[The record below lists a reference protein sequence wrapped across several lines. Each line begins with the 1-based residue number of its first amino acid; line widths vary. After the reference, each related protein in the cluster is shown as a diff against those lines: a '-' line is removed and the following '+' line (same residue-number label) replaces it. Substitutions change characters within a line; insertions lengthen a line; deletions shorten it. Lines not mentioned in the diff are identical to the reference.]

1 MANITPPTEVGDLI
15 NWLAH
20 APSHVDEW
28 RASTA
33 RAGAETALSFV
44 LSWYD
49 EEKLSQLGAHRDG
62 ASLPIE
68 EPRSRAIALARYADV
83 DNFITDPDEPAVSE
97 EEADE
102 AEELQG
108 EDQGED
114 DAEQP
119 GTPEGDVAPDSIGS
133 PLF

>member
-1 MANITPPTEVGDLI
+1 VGELI

-20 APSHVDEW
+20 ALGRVDEW
-28 RASTA
+28 RASAA
-33 RAGAETALSFV
+33 RAGVETALSFV

-49 EEKLSQLGAHRDG
+49 EVQLSQLGARWAG
-62 ASLPIE
+62 ASLLTE
-68 EPRSRAIALARYADV
+68 ELRSRAITLARCTDM
-83 DNFITDPDEPAVSE
+83 DKFITDPDELAVSE

-102 AEELQG
+102 AEEVQG

-119 GTPEGDVAPDSIGS
+119 EAPEGNVAPNSNGS
-133 PLF
+133 PQF